1 VKRALTL
8 LVVLAAALTR
18 AAAAESFGERADVRA
33 FIGELVERHGFR
45 AADLGQVFSRAQRLE
60 PALQL
65 ILPAERPSWQDYR
78 AQFVND
84 QRIERGLAF
93 WAANRESL
101 ARAEREYG
109 VPPQVI
115 LAIIG
120 VETNYGRNMGRYRV
134 VDALAT
140 LAFDYAPRASFFRSE
155 LEQYLLLVREWNVD
169 VFIANAAMGQTGPLS
184 LIPVERLRAVFE
196 VNVFGTF
203 AITQRVAQ
211 AMRKKRA
218 GRIIITSSIGGVRAG
233 VGSGPYTMTKHAI
246 QAFGTALRAE
256 LKMFGVDVCLIN
268 PGPYAT
274 GFNDRMAN
282 DPGPWFDRKKAAPE
296 DVAVMDQLVQRI
308 TVGQM
313 DPSEVVQ
320 RYVELVEAQSTELVN
335 FVPPDIVE
343 RMSKSMPAR

>member
-1 VKRALTL
+1 
-8 LVVLAAALTR
+8 
-18 AAAAESFGERADVRA
+18 
-33 FIGELVERHGFR
+33 
-45 AADLGQVFSRAQRLE
+45 
-60 PALQL
+60 
-65 ILPAERPSWQDYR
+65 
-78 AQFVND
+78 
-84 QRIERGLAF
+84 
-93 WAANRESL
+93 
-101 ARAEREYG
+101 
-109 VPPQVI
+109 
-115 LAIIG
+115 
-120 VETNYGRNMGRYRV
+120 
-134 VDALAT
+134 VD
-140 LAFDYAPRASFFRSE
+140 
-155 LEQYLLLVREWNVD
+155 EWNLD
-169 VFIANAAMGQTGPLS
+169 VFIANAAIGQTGPLS
-184 LIPVERLRAVFE
+184 LIPLERLRAVFE

-256 LKMFGVDVCLIN
+256 LKAFGVDVCLIN

-282 DPGPWFDRKKAAPE
+282 NPGPWFDRKKAAPE
-296 DVAVMDQLVQRI
+296 DLAVMDQLVQRI

-313 DPSEVVQ
+313 DPSEVVK
-320 RYVELVEAQSTELVN
+320 RYVELVEANTTDPVN

>member
-1 VKRALTL
+1 MPKT
-8 LVVLAAALTR
+8 VLITGAGSGFGRGAAIELARRGHKLI
-18 AAAAESFGERADVRA
+18 AAV
-33 FIGELVERHGFR
+33 L
-45 AADLGQVFSRAQRLE
+45 
-60 PALQL
+60 
-65 ILPAERPSWQDYR
+65 
-78 AQFVND
+78 ND
-84 QRIERGLAF
+84 QQARELAK
-93 WAANRESL
+93 
-101 ARAEREYG
+101 AE
-109 VPPQVI
+109 PK
-115 LAIIG
+115 L
-120 VETNYGRNMGRYRV
+120 TV
-134 VDALAT
+134 VKIDITDAK
-140 LAFDYAPRASFFRSE
+140 DIPK
-155 LEQYLLLVREWNVD
+155 VDEWNLD
-169 VFIANAAMGQTGPLS
+169 AFIANAAMGQTGPLS
-184 LIPVERLRAVFE
+184 LIPLERLRAVFE

-282 DPGPWFDRKKAAPE
+282 DPGPWFEPTKAAPE
-296 DVAVMDQLVQRI
+296 DRAVMEQLKQRI

-313 DPSEVVQ
+313 DPADVVK
-320 RYVELVEAQSTELVN
+320 RYVELVEAESTELVN